1 MSVEAEWLP
10 RFEEQL
16 RRGDPLAASDILR
29 TTGANGWVKKEQFTV
44 ALRAVDAHRPPP
56 IVRLDWAQRL
66 LAHPRRVDKDFA
78 ALVIAPLAVSHPK
91 DVARAAHRLADDDD
105 WEVREYGATLVGRL
119 LSGAFEAFLPTA
131 CDWMKGHD
139 ARLRRA
145 VVVGA
150 KYAARERRPERAE
163 ALLDLIEPALR
174 DHDEYVRKNLGPF
187 AIGDGLLRAYPD
199 ATRARIA
206 RWAENDDPNVRWN
219 AAMAFS
225 AASAARHADL
235 GMPLLEQLARDKDA
249 FVRRGALA
257 AQKRLLA
264 RARPAAAAAA
274 IERLRTMD
282 GLDLGEPSVM
292 DKAWR

>member
-1 MSVEAEWLP
+1 MTAEGDWLA

-16 RRGDPLAASDILR
+16 RHGDPLAASDILR
-29 TTGANGWVKKEQFTV
+29 KTGANGWVKSEQFHA

-78 ALVIAPLAVSHPK
+78 ALMLLPLAASHPK
-91 DVARAAHRLADDDD
+91 DVARAAHRLARDDD

-119 LSGAFEAFLPTA
+119 LSRAFDPFLPA
-131 CDWMKGHD
+131 AREWVRGPDS
-139 ARLRRA
+139 RLRRA

-150 KYAARERRPERAE
+150 KYAARDRRPEHAE

-174 DHDEYVRKNLGPF
+174 DHDEYVRRSLGPF
-187 AIGDGLLRAYPD
+187 AVGDQFLRSYPE
-199 ATRARIA
+199 ATLARIA
-206 RWAENDDPNVRWN
+206 RWAQDEDENVRWN

-235 GMPLLEQLARDKDA
+235 GLALLDTLARDPSG
-249 FVRRGALA
+249 FVRRGAVAARRRLA
-257 AQKRLLA
+257 ARVPVQT
-264 RARPAAAAAA
+264 AA
-274 IERLRTMD
+274 
-282 GLDLGEPSVM
+282 S
-292 DKAWR
+292 